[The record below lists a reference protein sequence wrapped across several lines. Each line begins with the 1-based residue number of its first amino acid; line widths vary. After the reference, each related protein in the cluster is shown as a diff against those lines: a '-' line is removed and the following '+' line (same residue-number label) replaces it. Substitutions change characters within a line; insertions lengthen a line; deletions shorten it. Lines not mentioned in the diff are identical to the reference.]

1 MRISDWS
8 SDVCSSD
15 LLLADYGAVI
25 RQTGSD
31 RRLNPRA
38 HGLIRRHVGDAAVR
52 DDGRTFRARALIIG
66 EHLLLMLTRDERAEA
81 GRFVV
86 GMPRP
91 ERFCFRLEST
101 DEPVEQRALDEDALG
116 SEAHLTT
123 VEEHR
128 THDA

>member
-1 MRISDWS
+1 MSEN
-8 SDVCSSD
+8 
-15 LLLADYGAVI
+15 LLADHGAVI
-25 RQTGSD
+25 RQTGPD

-38 HGLIRRHVGDAAVR
+38 PGQIRRHVGDAAAR

-81 GRFVV
+81 GRLVV

-101 DEPVEQRALDEDALG
+101 DEPVEQRR
-116 SEAHLTT
+116 SEEPTSELQSLM
-123 VEEHR
+123 
-128 THDA
+128 

>member
-1 MRISDWS
+1 
-8 SDVCSSD
+8 
-15 LLLADYGAVI
+15 
-25 RQTGSD
+25 
-31 RRLNPRA
+31 
-38 HGLIRRHVGDAAVR
+38 
-52 DDGRTFRARALIIG
+52 
-66 EHLLLMLTRDERAEA
+66 MLTRDERAEA
-81 GRFVV
+81 GRLVV

-128 THDA
+128 THDAFDRGVEVCIGEDDGAVLAAQFKRNIARSEEHTSELQSLMRISYAVCCLKKKKKMHEENKDYTYE